1 MSGYQLTIED
11 HLATLAKRTD
21 DEDDTPRLNDQCL
34 RTYRALRDLLPHT
47 LREISTMTGDPEGSI
62 SARIR
67 EIRMY
72 LEDRKP
78 GQLTP
83 GPFARGTIIRQKVK
97 GARGLHNYSMRLK
110 KYSGAA

>member
-1 MSGYQLTIED
+1 MTGYQVTID
-11 HLATLAKRTD
+11 DYIASLPKRTH

-34 RTYRALRDLLPHT
+34 RVYRFMHDLQAHT
-47 LREISTMTGDPEGSI
+47 LAEISAATNDPQASV

-72 LEDRKP
+72 LEDREP
-78 GQLTP
+78 GQSIP
-83 GPFARGTIIRQKVK
+83 GPFARGTIIREKVK
-97 GARGLHNYSMRLK
+97 GARGLHVYSMRLK

>member
-1 MSGYQLTIED
+1 MTGYQTTIHDYLE
-11 HLATLAKRTD
+11 AIKQRTE

-34 RTYRALRDLLPHT
+34 RVYKFMRDLQAHT
-47 LREISTMTGDPEGSI
+47 LAEIAAATNDPQASV

-67 EIRMY
+67 EVRMY

-78 GQLTP
+78 GQREP
-83 GPFARGTIIRQKVK
+83 GPFARGTILRQAVK
-97 GARGLHNYSMRLK
+97 GGNGLCVYAMRLK